1 MRKFLERLEVRR
13 VENLMAP
20 NGMERFAQEEKQ
32 NIMAEYKNI
41 LEINKEIHREMRK
54 FLERLEMW
62 RLENLMAPNR
72 MDRFVQE
79 EKQNTTAE
87 YKRFRDQ

>member
-1 MRKFLERLEVRR
+1 MKGKQKKR
-13 VENLMAP
+13 VKSSFSKAGQSE
-20 NGMERFAQEEKQ
+20 
-32 NIMAEYKNI
+32 
-41 LEINKEIHREMRK
+41 KEIHREMRK